1 MVSMSV
7 VLCVQV
13 FDLFSDHVS
22 LQELKFCLNLVVL
35 EPLVVKSY
43 KSNSVLL
50 LVIRQEA
57 FSENLACAESQDELW
72 EGSADKTQGPTSGCN
87 NLAGRLMGGEQLQ
100 CRGSPEEVH
109 LAGLRA

>member
-13 FDLFSDHVS
+13 FDLISDHVS
-22 LQELKFCLNLVVL
+22 LQELKFCLNS
-35 EPLVVKSY
+35 VVKSY

-57 FSENLACAESQDELW
+57 CSENLACAKSQDEPW
-72 EGSADKTQGPTSGCN
+72 EGSADKTQGLTLGCMQQRS
-87 NLAGRLMGGEQLQ
+87 AEADGRGAIAVG
-100 CRGSPEEVH
+100 
-109 LAGLRA
+109 ALRRCTWLD